1 MSLST
6 TSTHSNLSPL
16 QAIDHTLFDLVS
28 SVVSNGGRA
37 WQNWSQMYETD
48 VCETAG
54 KACGQLWNPLQNPVK
69 TLLRIAPIALA
80 FLVVANPLGITSS
93 FLNAIA
99 IAFALST
106 TPDLFSK
113 EGKVKLCQGGALAS
127 GVQSTLML
135 VKAAVYGLS
144 LSAALVFVGGL
155 AFATAFYYAGR
166 HFSVN
171 G

>member
-1 MSLST
+1 
-6 TSTHSNLSPL
+6 
-16 QAIDHTLFDLVS
+16 
-28 SVVSNGGRA
+28 
-37 WQNWSQMYETD
+37 MYETD

-144 LSAALVFVGGL
+144 LSTAFVFVGGL
-155 AFATAFYYAGR
+155 AFATALLCRPSFQREWIIKRRDAEKTQR
-166 HFSVN
+166 AQSVDVR
-171 G
+171 GSVFLQDAQDKRQDTTG